1 MKSIKYKSLP
11 EKTANVLSEYLYRE
25 NYQVGAKLP
34 NELILAEQFE
44 VSRNTI
50 RKAIQMLADK
60 HILEV
65 RRGSGTFIAERAR
78 AVEDPLGLLMYADEK
93 QLTGDLLDVRLMI
106 EPKIAALA
114 AENITAKQIHELEDI
129 CDRLEKAV
137 SSGENYYEIDI
148 EFHTFLAGCSRNLVI
163 HNLYPAITQGIMLQ
177 ERLYVT
183 RNSESTAAAHRRILE
198 AIKAHR
204 PTEAEYAMQ
213 LHLIRSRERL

>member
-25 NYQVGAKLP
+25 IYQVGAKLP

-78 AVEDPLGLLMYADEK
+78 RKLLK
-93 QLTGDLLDVRLMI
+93 NSRVSGILLL
-106 EPKIAALA
+106 
-114 AENITAKQIHELEDI
+114 
-129 CDRLEKAV
+129 V
-137 SSGENYYEIDI
+137 S
-148 EFHTFLAGCSRNLVI
+148 
-163 HNLYPAITQGIMLQ
+163 GI
-177 ERLYVT
+177 
-183 RNSESTAAAHRRILE
+183 
-198 AIKAHR
+198 
-204 PTEAEYAMQ
+204 
-213 LHLIRSRERL
+213 

>member
-1 MKSIKYKSLP
+1 M
-11 EKTANVLSEYLYRE
+11 
-25 NYQVGAKLP
+25 
-34 NELILAEQFE
+34 
-44 VSRNTI
+44 
-50 RKAIQMLADK
+50 
-60 HILEV
+60 
-65 RRGSGTFIAERAR
+65 
-78 AVEDPLGLLMYADEK
+78 
-93 QLTGDLLDVRLMI
+93 
-106 EPKIAALA
+106 
-114 AENITAKQIHELEDI
+114 
-129 CDRLEKAV
+129 

-183 RNSESTAAAHRRILE
+183 RNGESTAAAHRSILE